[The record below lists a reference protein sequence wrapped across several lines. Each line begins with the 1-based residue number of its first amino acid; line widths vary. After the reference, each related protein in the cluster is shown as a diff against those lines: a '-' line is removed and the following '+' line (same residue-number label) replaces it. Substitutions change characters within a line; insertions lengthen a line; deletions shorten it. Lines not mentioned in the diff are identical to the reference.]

1 MKNPPWLKDEI
12 ILVMDF
18 YIDNSAKIPGKDSDK
33 IAELSSL
40 LNDFRNMHGLHGDA
54 KFRNVNGVYMKI
66 MNLRGLDEQY
76 DGKGLSSASNADRE
90 VWSSFKDDNIGLKS
104 TAKRIR
110 RYINSSGDKI
120 YDIEHPIDNEIEQES
135 QEGRLVTKI
144 HKAYERD
151 SKLVKNKKDK
161 ILKEKGA
168 LECEICGFNFL
179 TAYGERGKDFIECH
193 HNKPVS
199 EIVAST
205 PYYIST
211 PTIQVKTTDED
222 KYNVVE
228 ELTKEFKNEGGKNFE
243 QVSQ

>member
-199 EIVAST
+199 EIGDNGVTKLSDLT
-205 PYYIST
+205 LLCSNCHRMIHRKRPWL
-211 PTIQVKTTDED
+211 TIDQ
-222 KYNVVE
+222 
-228 ELTKEFKNEGGKNFE
+228 LKNINR
-243 QVSQ
+243 Q